1 MSTIPTRRHP
11 ANLPERG
18 APEFTRDS
26 REIPLLGCKVDIA
39 QSTGKTFPLLLFC
52 SDFTGYRNLKALLSI
67 PALKGGHPV
76 NMDNLKAHS
85 EGLIAV
91 ISGKERDLAALLR
104 EHP

>member
-52 SDFTGYRNLKALLSI
+52 SDFTGYRNLKA
-67 PALKGGHPV
+67 
-76 NMDNLKAHS
+76 HS
-85 EGLIAV
+85 EGLTAV

-104 EHP
+104 